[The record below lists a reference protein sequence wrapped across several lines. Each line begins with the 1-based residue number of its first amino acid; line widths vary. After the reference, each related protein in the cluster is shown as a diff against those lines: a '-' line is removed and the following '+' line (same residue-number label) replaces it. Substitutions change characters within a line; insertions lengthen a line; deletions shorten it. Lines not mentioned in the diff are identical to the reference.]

1 MSSGAGSRTSS
12 KPPRSATAD
21 ASATLADVNPAAL
34 VSSRRDRVA
43 RAWALER
50 GAVLVASG
58 LPVPIAGTD
67 QFHDFHAH
75 PEFRY
80 LAGVG
85 EPASVLAFDP
95 ATGWELFVTLPTPDD
110 RIWTGDGPDLDALR
124 ARSGLDVRP
133 IESLAAWLEVR
144 RTEPLAVIGNDDLLH
159 RPGEYRLPPLERF
172 ETAHD
177 AALAARLS
185 WDVAEARRAKD
196 PDELEAMR
204 RAAAASRAGHLLA
217 LRTARPGLTERD
229 LQVELE
235 AEFFR
240 SGGDRTAYGSI
251 VGSGPNAAVLHFA
264 PTRRPLNEG
273 ELVLI
278 DAGAEVDG
286 YASDVTRTFPAGRHF
301 EGIQRDLYRLVYEVQ
316 RAAIAEARPGVE
328 YRDLHLR
335 ACERIAAGLADLGI
349 LRGNPADLVEMDAHA
364 LFFPHG
370 LGHLLGLATHDAG
383 GCLRGR
389 TPSDR
394 FGLKWLRAD
403 LPLQPGYVVTIEPG
417 IYFIPAILDDPARR
431 ETYRDVVHWDRVDA
445 LRGFGGIR
453 IEDDILV
460 TEGPAEVLTAGLP
473 SDIDAIETLRA
484 EAFDR

>member
-1 MSSGAGSRTSS
+1 MDRAAAAQR
-12 KPPRSATAD
+12 RSA
-21 ASATLADVNPAAL
+21 
-34 VSSRRDRVA
+34 VA
-43 RAWALER
+43 RTWALDR

-58 LPVPIAGTD
+58 LPLPIAGTD

-80 LAGVG
+80 LAGIA

-95 ATGWELFVTLPTPDD
+95 AEGWALFVAHPTLED
-110 RIWTGDGPDLDALR
+110 RIWTGEGPDPDRLESLA
-124 ARSGLDVRP
+124 GLPVQPVER
-133 IESLAAWLEVR
+133 LAAWLEAR
-144 RTEPLAVIGNDDLLH
+144 RGEPLALLGNHDLAD
-159 RPGEYRLPPLERF
+159 RPEGYRLPPLERF
-172 ETAHD
+172 EATFD
-177 AALAARLS
+177 EDLAARLS
-185 WDVAEARRAKD
+185 WQVSEARRAKD
-196 PDELEAMR
+196 PAELDAMR

-235 AEFFR
+235 AELFR
-240 SGGDRTAYGSI
+240 HGADRTAYGTI
-251 VGSGPNAAVLHFA
+251 VGAGANGAILHVA
-264 PTRRPLNEG
+264 PSRRELRDG
-273 ELVLI
+273 DLVLI

-286 YASDVTRTFPAGRHF
+286 YASDVTRTFPAGPRF
-301 EGIQRDLYRLVYEVQ
+301 EGIQRDLYQLVYAVQ
-316 RAAIAEARPGVE
+316 RAAIEQARPGVE

-335 ACERIAAGLADLGI
+335 ACERLAAGLVDLGI
-349 LRGNPADLVEMDAHA
+349 LRGSPADLVDADAHA

-383 GCLRGR
+383 GCLQGR

-417 IYFIPAILDDPARR
+417 FYVIPAILDDPVRR
-431 ETYRDVVHWDRVDA
+431 QHYRHAVNWDRVET

-453 IEDDILV
+453 IEDDVLV
-460 TEGPAEVLTAGLP
+460 TEGAPEVLTAALP
-473 SDIDAIETLRA
+473 SDIPAIEALRS
-484 EAFDR
+484 EAFTP

>member
-1 MSSGAGSRTSS
+1 M
-12 KPPRSATAD
+12 
-21 ASATLADVNPAAL
+21 NPAAL

-95 ATGWELFVTLPTPDD
+95 ATGWELFVTLPAPDD

-124 ARSGLDVRP
+124 ASSGLDIRP
-133 IESLAAWLEVR
+133 IESLAGWLEVR
-144 RTEPLAVIGNDDLLH
+144 RAEPLAVIGNDDLLH
-159 RPGEYRLPPLERF
+159 RPGHYRLPALERF

-177 AALAARLS
+177 AALAGRLS
-185 WDVAEARRAKD
+185 WAVAEARRAKD

-217 LRTARPGLTERD
+217 LRTARPGMTERD

-264 PTRRPLNEG
+264 PTRRPLNDG

-286 YASDVTRTFPAGRHF
+286 YASDVTRTFPAGRRF

-417 IYFIPAILDDPARR
+417 IYVIPAILDDPARR
-431 ETYRDVVHWDRVDA
+431 ETYRDVVDWDRVDA

-460 TEGPAEVLTAGLP
+460 TEAGAEVLTAGLP
-473 SDIDAIETLRA
+473 SDIAAIEALRQ